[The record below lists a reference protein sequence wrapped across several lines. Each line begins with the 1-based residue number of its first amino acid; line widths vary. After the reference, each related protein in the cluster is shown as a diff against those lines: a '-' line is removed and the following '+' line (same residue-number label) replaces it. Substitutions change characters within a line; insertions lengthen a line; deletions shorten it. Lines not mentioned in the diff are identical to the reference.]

1 MSTSARDSAFL
12 QEMGIGPLWTL
23 RDAAGMADEAA
34 SGEVAQAAQAAA
46 HDTVQEAVQDS
57 AARAAATAAPAAVE
71 APAGSPARHAAV
83 PTAVPTAVPSAVLP
97 AMPPPPASLA
107 KTAPPVAAA
116 AAAAVAASSVSPAA
130 SPPAD
135 SAWGEEPPGPPPTED
150 EIAAMDWVQLKNAI
164 ANCTR
169 CGLCKGGRKPV
180 YGNGAQQARW
190 LVAAGASTASDEKER
205 QPVSGEPGKLL
216 VNMLAAVELSRDTN
230 VYVTNLIKCRP
241 TSANGGD
248 RAPSAEE
255 AAACRPYLE
264 RELAL
269 SGASMVLTL
278 GQIAANA
285 LQGKPLQE
293 ALAGSRGQVH
303 ALGGAKLVATLHPGE
318 LLRRGADK
326 ALAWADLCLARAH
339 DDRPA

>member
-1 MSTSARDSAFL
+1 MSGIDRRSAAFL
-12 QEMGIGPLWTL
+12 QEMGITPLWTL
-23 RDAAGMADEAA
+23 RSDE
-34 SGEVAQAAQAAA
+34 Q
-46 HDTVQEAVQDS
+46 T
-57 AARAAATAAPAAVE
+57 AARPVPVTDAAPAAYSE
-71 APAGSPARHAAV
+71 AHFVPAAPVVTLAPYSAAH
-83 PTAVPTAVPSAVLP
+83 L
-97 AMPPPPASLA
+97 
-107 KTAPPVAAA
+107 VAAP
-116 AAAAVAASSVSPAA
+116 S
-130 SPPAD
+130 AD
-135 SAWGEEPPGPPPTED
+135 SAWGEEPPAPPATD
-150 EIAAMDWVQLKNAI
+150 EEISRMDWSQLKAAV

-180 YGNGAQQARW
+180 QGSGAQQASW

-205 QPVSGEPGKLL
+205 KPLSGEPGKLL
-216 VNMLAAVELSRDTN
+216 VNMLAAVELSREAD

-269 SGASMVLTL
+269 CGASMVLTL

-285 LQGKPLQE
+285 LQGKALQE
-293 ALAGSRGQVH
+293 PLAGSRGQVH
-303 ALGGAKLVATLHPGE
+303 EVNGVKLVATLHPGE

-339 DDRPA
+339 DGRAG

>member
-1 MSTSARDSAFL
+1 MSTSARDNAFL

-23 RDAAGMADEAA
+23 RDAMPDEALSEELA
-34 SGEVAQAAQAAA
+34 VPAPQADPVSAAA
-46 HDTVQEAVQDS
+46 PASVS
-57 AARAAATAAPAAVE
+57 AAVPTAVIMPAAPAAIPA
-71 APAGSPARHAAV
+71 APTMPAPPAVVATAV
-83 PTAVPTAVPSAVLP
+83 PTAVPTAVTKA
-97 AMPPPPASLA
+97 
-107 KTAPPVAAA
+107 AP
-116 AAAAVAASSVSPAA
+116 PAA
-130 SPPAD
+130 SPATD
-135 SAWGEEPPGPPPTED
+135 SAWGEEPPGPPPTEE
-150 EIAAMDWVQLKNAI
+150 EIAAMDWAQLKNAI

-190 LVAAGASTASDEKER
+190 FVAAGASTVSDEKER

-216 VNMLAAVELSRDTN
+216 ANMLAAVELSRDSN

-255 AAACRPYLE
+255 ALACRPYLD

-269 SGASMVLTL
+269 SGAPLVLTL

-285 LQGKPLQE
+285 LQGKPLHE
-293 ALAGSRGQVH
+293 PLAGSRGQVH
-303 ALGGAKLVATLHPGE
+303 EVGEVKLVATLHPGE

-339 DDRPA
+339 DGRPG